1 MNSTIGRNCKI
12 GANVQIKDSFIW
24 DDVTID
30 DGAVIEHAIVSE
42 FAAVGKKSRVGPGS
56 LVGSAVHISDNID
69 LPPATVLS
77 VISAEEISVP
87 SDTTLLGPQ
96 GKGAIFQDPELEEL
110 DDDDPYRLQKS
121 LIYSLDDYDLGI
133 SDVSTLA
140 SEDDFDALSD
150 DELQTS
156 HATNKDESRSRLSSF
171 ASDDSA
177 TRNFSNFLSDAIHG
191 LLDVLRGSSG
201 DFDSE
206 KLEFMSLRL
215 ANNASDDAVRRAVVS
230 LFQPQSPD
238 S

>member
-1 MNSTIGRNCKI
+1 
-12 GANVQIKDSFIW
+12 
-24 DDVTID
+24 
-30 DGAVIEHAIVSE
+30 VIERAIVSE
-42 FAAVGKKSRVGPGS
+42 FASVGKKSQVGPGS
-56 LVGSAVHISDNID
+56 LLGSGVHISDNID

-77 VISAEEISVP
+77 LISADEVSVP
-87 SDTTLLGPQ
+87 SDTILLGPQ
-96 GKGAIFQDPELEEL
+96 GKGAIFQDPELDEL
-110 DDDDPYRLQKS
+110 DNDDPYRLQKS
-121 LIYSLDDYDLGI
+121 LIYSLDDYDVGI

-140 SEDDFDALSD
+140 SEDDFDAISD

-156 HATNKDESRSRLSSF
+156 HATSKNDSRSRLSSF

-230 LFQPQSPD
+230 ILQHLSPH